1 MSDQTQPEPT
11 QEIAETDSESEYETE
26 RDLEIEL
33 DGSQPPEFSDDEE
46 IMYTSDIEEEPM
58 MEYDMGG
65 LLGSVLTTEDGDTV
79 CSALVSISK
88 QLEMQNRIMV
98 KILAQLQK
106 ST

>member
-1 MSDQTQPEPT
+1 MSGQTQPEPT
-11 QEIAETDSESEYETE
+11 QEIAETESESEYETE
-26 RDLEIEL
+26 SDIEIEL

-46 IMYTSDIEEEPM
+46 IVYTSDIEDEQI
-58 MEYDMGG
+58 MEYDMGS
-65 LLGSVLTTEDGDTV
+65 LLGSVLATEDGDTV

-88 QLEMQNRIMV
+88 QIEMQNRIMV

>member
-1 MSDQTQPEPT
+1 MSDQVQPEPT
-11 QEIAETDSESEYETE
+11 QEIVETESESEYETE
-26 RDLEIEL
+26 SDLEIEL
-33 DGSQPPEFSDDEE
+33 DGTQPPEFGDDE
-46 IMYTSDIEEEPM
+46 IIYTSDIEDEQM

>member
-1 MSDQTQPEPT
+1 MSEQTQPEPT
-11 QEIAETDSESEYETE
+11 QEIVETESEYETE
-26 RDLEIEL
+26 SDLEIEL
-33 DGSQPPEFSDDEE
+33 DGSQPPEFSDEEE

-58 MEYDMGG
+58 MEYDMGS
-65 LLGSVLTTEDGDTV
+65 LLGSVLATEDGDTV

-88 QLEMQNRIMV
+88 QIEMQNRIMV

>member
-1 MSDQTQPEPT
+1 MSDQVQPEPT
-11 QEIAETDSESEYETE
+11 QEIVETESESEYETE
-26 RDLEIEL
+26 SDLEIEL
-33 DGSQPPEFSDDEE
+33 DGTQPPEFDDDE
-46 IMYTSDIEEEPM
+46 IVYTSDIEDEQM